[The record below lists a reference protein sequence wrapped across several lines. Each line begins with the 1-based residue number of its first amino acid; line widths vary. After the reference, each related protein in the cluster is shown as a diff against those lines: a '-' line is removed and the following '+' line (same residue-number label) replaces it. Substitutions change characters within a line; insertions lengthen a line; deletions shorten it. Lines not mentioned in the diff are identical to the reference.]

1 MSNQPVK
8 PVKKLFRSRSNRVIG
23 GVCGGLAEYLN
34 IDTTVL
40 RVITALLT
48 FVMGMSL
55 WVYLLAWIIIP
66 EER

>member
-34 IDTTVL
+34 IDPTVL

>member
-8 PVKKLFRSRSNRVIG
+8 KLYRSRSNRIIG
-23 GVCGGLAEYLN
+23 GVCGGFADYLN
-34 IDTTVL
+34 IDASVL
-40 RVITALLT
+40 RLITALLT

-55 WVYLLAWIIIP
+55 WVYLLAWLIIP

>member
-1 MSNQPVK
+1 MNNQPVK
-8 PVKKLFRSRSNRVIG
+8 RLYRSKSNRIIG

-34 IDTTVL
+34 IDANAL

-55 WVYLLAWIIIP
+55 WVYLLAWLIIP

>member
-23 GVCGGLAEYLN
+23 GVCGGIAQYLN
-34 IDTTVL
+34 IDPTVL

>member
-23 GVCGGLAEYLN
+23 GVCGGLAQYLN
-34 IDTTVL
+34 IDPTVL

>member
-1 MSNQPVK
+1 MSNQ
-8 PVKKLFRSRSNRVIG
+8 PVKKLFRSRSSRVIG
-23 GVCGGLAEYLN
+23 GVCGGIAQYLH

>member
-1 MSNQPVK
+1 MSNQ

>member
-1 MSNQPVK
+1 MSNQ
-8 PVKKLFRSRSNRVIG
+8 PVKKLFRSRSSRVIG
-23 GVCGGLAEYLN
+23 GVCGGIAQYLN

>member
-8 PVKKLFRSRSNRVIG
+8 KLYRSKSNRIIG
-23 GVCGGLAEYLN
+23 GVCGGFAEYLN
-34 IDTTVL
+34 IDASVL
-40 RVITALLT
+40 RLITALLT

-55 WVYLLAWIIIP
+55 WVYLLAWLIIP

>member
-1 MSNQPVK
+1 MNNQPVK
-8 PVKKLFRSRSNRVIG
+8 RLYRSKSNRIIG

-34 IDTTVL
+34 IDATAL

-55 WVYLLAWIIIP
+55 WVYLLAWLIIP
-66 EER
+66 DER

>member
-1 MSNQPVK
+1 MSNQ

-34 IDTTVL
+34 IDPTVL

-55 WVYLLAWIIIP
+55 WVYLLAWLIIP

>member
-1 MSNQPVK
+1 MNNQPVK
-8 PVKKLFRSRSNRVIG
+8 RLYRSKSNRIIG

-34 IDTTVL
+34 IDATAL

-55 WVYLLAWIIIP
+55 WVYLLAWLIIP

>member
-1 MSNQPVK
+1 MNNQPVK
-8 PVKKLFRSRSNRVIG
+8 RLYRSKSNRIIG
-23 GVCGGLAEYLN
+23 GVCGGLGEYLN
-34 IDTTVL
+34 IDATAL

-55 WVYLLAWIIIP
+55 WVYLLAWLIIP

>member
-1 MSNQPVK
+1 MNNQ
-8 PVKKLFRSRSNRVIG
+8 PVKKLFRSRSSRIIG

-34 IDTTVL
+34 IDPTVL

>member
-8 PVKKLFRSRSNRVIG
+8 KLYRSRSNRIIG
-23 GVCGGLAEYLN
+23 GVCGGFAEYLN
-34 IDTTVL
+34 IDASVL
-40 RVITALLT
+40 RLITALLT

-55 WVYLLAWIIIP
+55 WVYLLAWLIIP

>member
-1 MSNQPVK
+1 MNNQPVK
-8 PVKKLFRSRSNRVIG
+8 RLYRSKSNRIIG
-23 GVCGGLAEYLN
+23 GVCGGLADYLN
-34 IDTTVL
+34 IDATAL

-55 WVYLLAWIIIP
+55 WVYLLAWLIIP

>member
-1 MSNQPVK
+1 MNNQPVK
-8 PVKKLFRSRSNRVIG
+8 RLYRSKSNRIIG

-34 IDTTVL
+34 IDATAL

-48 FVMGMSL
+48 FVVGMSL
-55 WVYLLAWIIIP
+55 WVYLLAWLIIP

>member
-1 MSNQPVK
+1 MSNQ
-8 PVKKLFRSRSNRVIG
+8 PVKKLFRSRSNRIIG

-34 IDTTVL
+34 IDPTVL

-48 FVMGMSL
+48 FVMGMSQ
-55 WVYLLAWIIIP
+55 WVYLLAWLIIP

>member
-1 MSNQPVK
+1 MNNQPVK
-8 PVKKLFRSRSNRVIG
+8 RLYRSKSNRVIG

-34 IDTTVL
+34 IDATAL

-55 WVYLLAWIIIP
+55 WVYLLAWLIIP